1 MDGDSNLVLVEL
13 ILVLAVVL
21 GLGYRELAGL
31 RRERVTKP
39 GHDGGAPAPAPVR
52 PAPRSGRPTGR

>member
-31 RRERVTKP
+31 RRERVPKP
-39 GHDGGAPAPAPVR
+39 VHDGGAPVR
-52 PAPRSGRPTGR
+52 PAPRSGRPAGR